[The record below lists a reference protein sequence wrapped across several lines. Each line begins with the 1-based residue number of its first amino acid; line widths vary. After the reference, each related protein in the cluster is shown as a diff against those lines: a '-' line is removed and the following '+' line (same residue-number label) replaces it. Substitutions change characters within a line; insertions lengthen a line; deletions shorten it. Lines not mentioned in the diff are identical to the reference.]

1 MITGSNETMTPT
13 TATPPSLTPEY
24 IHRAAWKAGVLGAL
38 NVATVILAVRL
49 TLLVSVGGAIWLTWL
64 VCGGAG
70 APDPLRLAALGVYAA
85 AVVVPLVWLAARR

>member
-1 MITGSNETMTPT
+1 MVTGLSGT
-13 TATPPSLTPEY
+13 TTTTAATPPNLPPDY
-24 IHRAAWKAGVLGAL
+24 VHRAAWKAGVLGAL

-49 TLLVSVGGAIWLTWL
+49 TLLVSVGGAIYLTWL

-85 AVVVPLVWLAARR
+85 AVVVPLVWLASRR